1 MNIVY
6 SYIPKNQS
14 SFEEQFTNCMLQLD
28 NTLANN
34 NFDYNQI
41 VKFSIFINSTNNI
54 SYIQKKNEIITL
66 LKNRKNTIPISPS
79 IIGQPPQDNK
89 QIAMEVFI
97 YEKRDINTKII
108 KKEYAGI
115 NYVLIDSS
123 FNKELYVGGITTS
136 NNFNS
141 VYHQSKEVFHI
152 MHKILEIEEME
163 FSDVVRQWNFIENI
177 LQISPNGVGPKQNY
191 QIFNDVR
198 TEFYNRSNYKN
209 GYPAATGIGMSSGGV
224 ILEFIAVTN
233 SETNSIIPL
242 KNPRQ
247 IDAHQYT
254 NKVLVGAGREIKAT
268 PKFERA
274 KVLVAENCHKVFISG
289 TAAILGENTINDNNV
304 ETQTEITIDNID
316 SLISS
321 QNMNTH
327 GILMYGKTAKEYI
340 RVYVKDEKEIP
351 KVKQV
356 CQKRWGNIQALYLV
370 SDICRDDLLVE
381 IEGIGRISNSRVL
394 ES

>member
-1 MNIVY
+1 MNRIY
-6 SYIPKNQS
+6 SYLPKNES
-14 SFEEQFTNCMLQLD
+14 SFEEQFNNCMQQLEK
-28 NTLANN
+28 TIANY

-89 QIAMEVFI
+89 QIAMEVFVYDKSDKSTNI
-97 YEKRDINTKII
+97 YQ
-108 KKEYAGI
+108 KEYEGI

-123 FNKELYVGGITTS
+123 FNKELYVGGITSS
-136 NNFNS
+136 NNFSS
-141 VYHQSKEVFHI
+141 VYHQSKDVFQK
-152 MHKILEIEEME
+152 MYEILEIEGMD
-163 FSDVVRQWNFIENI
+163 FSDVVRQWNFIESI
-177 LQISPNGVGPKQNY
+177 LQISQNGAGPKQNY

-198 TEFYNRSNYKN
+198 TDFYNTSNYKN
-209 GYPAATGIGMSSGGV
+209 GYPAATGIGMNSGGV
-224 ILEFIAVTN
+224 ILEFIAVTD
-233 SETNSIIPL
+233 SEANLIIPI
-242 KNPRQ
+242 KNPQQ

-254 NKVLVGAGREIKAT
+254 EKVLVGANSDIKAT

-274 KVLVAENCHKVFISG
+274 KVLATENGDKIFISG
-289 TAAILGENTINDNNV
+289 TAAILGENTIKDNSV

-316 SLISS
+316 ALISS

-327 GILMYGKTAKEYI
+327 GITVDGETVKEYI

-351 KVKQV
+351 KVKEV
-356 CQKRWGNIQALYLV
+356 CENKWGNIQALYLV

-381 IEGIGRISNSRVL
+381 IEGVGKIINSRVL
-394 ES
+394 EN

>member
-1 MNIVY
+1 MNRIF
-6 SYIPKNQS
+6 SFLPRIESNIENQ
-14 SFEEQFTNCMLQLD
+14 FVDCMRQLENTITD
-28 NTLANN
+28 NK
-34 NFDYNQI
+34 FDYNQI
-41 VKFSIFINSTNNI
+41 VKLSIFIKAKNNI
-54 SYIQKKNEIITL
+54 EYIQKKNEIVALLNKQKKISSIT
-66 LKNRKNTIPISPS
+66 PS

-89 QIAMEVFI
+89 HIAMEVYF
-97 YEKRDINTKII
+97 YDAADENTKII

-115 NYVLIDSS
+115 NYTLIDSS
-123 FNKELYVGGITTS
+123 FHKALFVGGITTS

-141 VYHQSKEVFHI
+141 VYHQSKEVFQK
-152 MHKILEIEEME
+152 MHEILEIEGME

-254 NKVLVGAGREIKAT
+254 DEVLVGAGREIKAT

-289 TAAILGENTINDNNV
+289 TAAILGENTINDNSV

-327 GILMYGKTAKEYI
+327 GILIDGKTAKEYI

-356 CQKRWGNIQALYLV
+356 CEKRWGNIQALYLV

>member
-356 CQKRWGNIQALYLV
+356 CEKRWGNIQALYLV